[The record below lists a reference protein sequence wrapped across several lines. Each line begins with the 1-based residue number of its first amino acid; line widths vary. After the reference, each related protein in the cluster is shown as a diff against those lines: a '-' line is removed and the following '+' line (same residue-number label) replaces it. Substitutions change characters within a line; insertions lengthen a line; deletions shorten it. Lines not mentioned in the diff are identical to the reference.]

1 MSPLPLVYLAAGLV
15 STDSNHYVIVG
26 DFRQLPPIAMSN
38 EKYAEKWLRRDIFTQ
53 SGIVLSVDS
62 NREDARLVMLR
73 VQHRMHPEIVQ
84 LINNSMYRGQLASDP
99 EALAEKMKIT
109 ARPPFENHSLVL
121 IDTST
126 INPWANWTPNKS
138 RVNLYTAM
146 LALRLTQKITG
157 EKNSVESV
165 GIITPYSAQA
175 KLITTLLE
183 DARIPRKKAIAATVH
198 RFQGNEQDC
207 IVLDLVDG
215 PPDKK
220 AGRIL
225 TGNFVDS
232 DAGKLINVA
241 VSRTRGKL
249 IVIAHMKY
257 LLNFKWS
264 YLSEDDAIIQVIR
277 AIQKTGLV
285 IDSGK
290 ILPSYLDVK
299 DLQRSRSGL
308 TLPHDDELSIWNEN
322 NFYSRFS
329 EDIQN
334 AKSRVIIYSPFLG
347 KARLASLMETFR
359 IVKDRGVRF
368 FIITRKPEHQSQ
380 NPETAAELI
389 EELKNSGFD
398 IILAGYGTGVHE
410 QFHEKIALI
419 DDTTFYHGSLNI
431 LSQGGSSESMLV
443 FRSSGIIQQL
453 VKSFNIERVIKLY
466 ENSRNASRAG

>member
-1 MSPLPLVYLAAGLV
+1 MTRL
-15 STDSNHYVIVG
+15 
-26 DFRQLPPIAMSN
+26 FRLSALS
-38 EKYAEKWLRRDIFTQ
+38 KKR
-53 SGIVLSVDS
+53 VL
-62 NREDARLVMLR
+62 
-73 VQHRMHPEIVQ
+73 
-84 LINNSMYRGQLASDP
+84 
-99 EALAEKMKIT
+99 
-109 ARPPFENHSLVL
+109 
-121 IDTST
+121 
-126 INPWANWTPNKS
+126 
-138 RVNLYTAM
+138 
-146 LALRLTQKITG
+146 
-157 EKNSVESV
+157 
-165 GIITPYSAQA
+165 
-175 KLITTLLE
+175 
-183 DARIPRKKAIAATVH
+183 
-198 RFQGNEQDC
+198 
-207 IVLDLVDG
+207 
-215 PPDKK
+215 
-220 AGRIL
+220 
-225 TGNFVDS
+225 
-232 DAGKLINVA
+232 
-241 VSRTRGKL
+241 
-249 IVIAHMKY
+249 
-257 LLNFKWS
+257 
-264 YLSEDDAIIQVIR
+264 LS
-277 AIQKTGLV
+277 
-285 IDSGK
+285 DSGK